1 MLGPRAAAPKRQPR
15 CRCSPPTAALS
26 RELAQLDLDG
36 ITPLQAITKLYEL
49 AERAR
54 KELE

>member
-1 MLGPRAAAPKRQPR
+1 MPLFAADG
-15 CRCSPPTAALS
+15 SLS

-54 KELE
+54 QSKQL

>member
-1 MLGPRAAAPKRQPR
+1 MPLFAPDG
-15 CRCSPPTAALS
+15 ALS

-54 KELE
+54 KELELGRGRPA